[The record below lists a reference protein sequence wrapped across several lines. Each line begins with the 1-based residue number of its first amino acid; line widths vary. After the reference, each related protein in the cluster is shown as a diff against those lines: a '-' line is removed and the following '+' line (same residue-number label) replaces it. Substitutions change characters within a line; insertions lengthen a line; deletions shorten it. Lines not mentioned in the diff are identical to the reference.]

1 MSKLNKIFRPEF
13 IHCSLGDVD
22 MEKGKLEGVKVIQ
35 KGMINDARPYY
46 VDDVT
51 LAQIEDLGNRARKGV
66 KVRYTHVDHE
76 DAMGSH
82 LGRAMNFRIEGD
94 CVRADIIMAKSA
106 FVSPKGNL
114 AGYVLSL
121 AEEDSESLGMS
132 VAGTLDG
139 AMMSEEGDGD
149 LMPLRFVDLY
159 SADVVAEPAATR
171 NGLFSIQEDDTVKEE
186 LGVKV
191 EVSVDEDKKPVQEM
205 EDEKTPREPGVE
217 GGEKPEAIQPEAASK
232 AEMEEGEPAPEGS
245 EAPVE
250 AAEEEPAP
258 EGEDGEKEPVEASEE
273 PQEGPEGKLEEKEE
287 EEMSEEEKSEKKPIA
302 AAAQL
307 FVDNFGKDG
316 AVWYLEGRDLNECFA
331 QKVAEQSAEIAELKE
346 KLEKFEAL
354 VDAGAF
360 ELGEE
365 APVTQSVELS
375 AEEAKKAQSAEKNI
389 ELRKKGMSNTDIRW
403 ANSWNF

>member
-1 MSKLNKIFRPEF
+1 MTKLNKIFRPEF

-22 MEKGKLEGVKVIQ
+22 MEKGKLEGVKIIQ
-35 KGMINDARPYY
+35 KGQINDARPYY

-82 LGRAMNFRIEGD
+82 LGRAINFRVDGD

-132 VAGTLDG
+132 VAGTLDA

-191 EVSVDEDKKPVQEM
+191 EVSVDEDKQPIQEM
-205 EDEKTPREPGVE
+205 EDEKTPREPGTE
-217 GGEKPEAIQPEAASK
+217 GGDKPEAIQPEAAKK
-232 AEMEEGEPAPEGS
+232 AEMEEGEPAPE
-245 EAPVE
+245 APVE
-250 AAEEEPAP
+250 GAEGEPAP
-258 EGEDGEKEPVEASEE
+258 EAEGGEEEPVEASEE
-273 PQEGPEGKLEEKEE
+273 PQDGPEGKLEEKEE
-287 EEMSEEEKSEKKPIA
+287 EEMAEEEKSEKKPIA

-331 QKVAEQSAEIAELKE
+331 QKVADQAAEIAELKE

-375 AEEAKKAQSAEKNI
+375 AEEAKKAQAAEKNI
-389 ELRKKGMSNTDIRW
+389 ELRKKGMSETDIRW